1 MRRCLISSLAALVSF
16 ATPIYGFAQALAN
29 RIDDVPMYGK
39 PDTERPAS
47 LKELDEKFIA
57 EAVAGAGS
65 REAASDTWWRQAE
78 EFFAQRNFDLA
89 MRRYN
94 QARLLNSKS
103 FRPH

>member
-29 RIDDVPMYGK
+29 RIDDVPMYGQ